1 MDEQCSLIASGGCPA
16 PPDGPAFD
24 RYGRDAAHARRTAGV
39 VGRHR
44 RARRR
49 HLAIFR
55 EAAHI
60 RRLVDLTAMRWENL
74 RVDGEGLHIAG
85 TCTIAA
91 LSRFTP
97 PADWRAGD
105 LIGQCCEALLGSFKV
120 WNAATVGG
128 NICLALPAGPMIAL
142 AAALDGVATV
152 WRPEGGE
159 RRLPVVDLVLGER
172 RTALA
177 DGEILRSVLL
187 PRAALQQRFAFRR
200 MSLTPLGLSAALL
213 IGTRDH
219 DGGFALT
226 LTAATTRRSASCF
239 ARRRRPRHLAA
250 RIDGAVSRPGLWQDD
265 IHGDPAWRR
274 HLSLIL
280 AEEIR
285 QELAEP

>member
-1 MDEQCSLIASGGCPA
+1 MDLHSIESVLMPRTRAELPAWSAGTAMLGGGTWLFSEKQP
-16 PPDGPAFD
+16 
-24 RYGRDAAHARRTAGV
+24 
-39 VGRHR
+39 
-44 RARRR
+44 
-49 HLAIFR
+49 HL
-55 EAAHI
+55 
-60 RRLVDLTAMRWENL
+60 RRLIDLTAMGWESL
-74 RVDGEGLHIAG
+74 TVDGEGLHLAG

-142 AAALDGVATV
+142 AAALGGVATV
-152 WRPEGGE
+152 WRPDGGE

-187 PRAALQQRFAFRR
+187 PRAALRQRCAFRR
-200 MSLTPLGLSAALL
+200 ISLTPLGLSAALL

-219 DGGFALT
+219 DAGFALT
-226 LTAATTRRSASCF
+226 VTAATTRPIRLVLASTPSP
-239 ARRRRPRHLAA
+239 AALAA
-250 RIDGAVSRPGLWQDD
+250 RIDRAVSRPGLWQGDV
-265 IHGDPAWRR
+265 HGDPAWRR
-274 HLSLIL
+274 HVSLIL

-285 QELAEP
+285 QELTAP